1 MESITKKFILLS
13 LTLAVITVLL
23 ASSWKTSVV
32 SAAQSSKGK
41 RVDAGALYK
50 QQCAKCHKEDGKGL
64 ESLAPP
70 DFTNPEWQAS
80 QTDQQIAD
88 GIKEGKGVMPGFKE
102 LLSAQE
108 ITALVKYVRS
118 FGPKSKAKKK

>member
-1 MESITKKFILLS
+1 MKKFILLS
-13 LTLAVITVLL
+13 LILAVVTVLL
-23 ASSWKTSVV
+23 APLWKLSPV

-41 RVDAGALYK
+41 RVDARAIYNR
-50 QQCAKCHKEDGKGL
+50 QCAKCHKEDGKGL

-80 QTDQQIAD
+80 QTDQQITD